1 MLNARVKFIH
11 RMLNFV
17 DCKYQTDHPN
27 TKYNLL
33 NNKYSQ
39 CGRCFVAIFELF
51 CALFLGLNIEHV
63 NMWKVS
69 QNVAKEKS
77 TKMEVGKTPLKHFL
91 GQNLRTN
98 FSFYSH
104 RSGSHPSHVLVA
116 GPSTALWSP
125 AHLSEENE
133 STRFRI

>member
-17 DCKYQTDHPN
+17 NCKYQTDHPN

-33 NNKYSQ
+33 NNKYSW
-39 CGRCFVAIFELF
+39 CGLALF
-51 CALFLGLNIEHV
+51 CRNFWTFLCTFSGPQHV
-63 NMWKVS
+63 DMWKVH
-69 QNVAKEKS
+69 QNVAKKKS
-77 TKMEVGKTPLKHFL
+77 TKMEVGKTHLKHFL
-91 GQNLRTN
+91 WQNLRKDL
-98 FSFYSH
+98 SSHSH

-125 AHLSEENE
+125 THLSEENE